1 MALYYLFGSKPKK
14 YTEREIEKMLMETK
28 DKNNEE
34 KMLMKRDLKQFILKE
49 DREKRDKE
57 EKLKK
62 DI

>member
-1 MALYYLFGSKPKK
+1 MALNYLFGSKPKK

>member
-1 MALYYLFGSKPKK
+1 MALNYLFGSKPKK
-14 YTEREIEKMLMETK
+14 YTEREI
-28 DKNNEE
+28 E